1 MLVQL
6 RLLTSAFDILSAR
19 ELTMAQAS
27 PEAQAPGPARLLYV
41 DNLRIALITLV
52 VVGHMAITYGAPI
65 GDWYLGE
72 EGQVPAAFAI
82 LTALLLGIGASFLLG
97 LFYMISGYFTPR
109 PFDRKGAG
117 PFLVDRLRRLGI
129 PLLFYALV
137 INPLVTYWA
146 ALHGGYVGSLW
157 QFATENTQDLTQ
169 ASVGPLWFVEGLLI
183 FSILYALGRLL
194 VRRPA
199 ASSPGVPRNRSM
211 AIFALVLGLVTFV
224 VRIWAPVGW
233 SWEPPHLELAHFPQY
248 AAMFAV
254 GLVAYRGD
262 WLMRLPAA
270 QVRLWRWVALA
281 GILLFPLLVMAALE
295 PSGEMSTAP
304 AGGLTWLS
312 LAYSMWEGVMCVAMS
327 ITVLA
332 WFRDRLNRQ
341 SQLAR
346 AMSGASYAVYV
357 LHPLLI
363 VPLAI
368 SLSGLR
374 ISLVLKFVLVA
385 PLAVVLCFAVGYA
398 IRRLPLVR
406 NVL

>member
-1 MLVQL
+1 
-6 RLLTSAFDILSAR
+6 
-19 ELTMAQAS
+19 MAQAS
-27 PEAQAPGPARLLYV
+27 PETQAPVPSRLLYV

-72 EGQVPAAFAI
+72 KGQVPAAFAI

-109 PFDRKGAG
+109 PFDCKGAG

-137 INPLVTYWA
+137 INPVVTYWA

-157 QFATENTQDLTQ
+157 QFAAENPQDLTQ

-183 FSILYALGRLL
+183 FSVLYAMARLL
-194 VRRPA
+194 TRCPA
-199 ASSPGVPRNRSM
+199 MPPPGVPHNRSM
-211 AIFALVLGLVTFV
+211 ALFALALGLVTFA

-248 AAMFAV
+248 AAMFVV

-262 WLMRLPAA
+262 WLTRLPAA

-295 PSGEMSTAP
+295 PGGEMSTAP

-341 SQLAR
+341 GRLAR

-368 SLSGLR
+368 ALSGLR
-374 ISLVLKFVLVA
+374 VSLMLKFVLVA

-406 NVL
+406 SVL